1 MVKKILPIVKHTT
14 KQFVKLCITQKLN
27 NISTMNTKRI
37 GWIGLGN
44 MGIPMS
50 QQLIK
55 AGYPVTVY
63 NRSKEKEASLKAAGA
78 AIASSPNELI
88 QQTDIVFIMVSND
101 EAISEIFNGD
111 TGLLSAK
118 AAGKIIINMSTV
130 SPGIS
135 KQMAALCRDQ
145 DNDYLDAPISGSVKQ
160 AEEGQL
166 VIMVGGEANTFEQAK
181 PILEKLGKLAL
192 LVGGNGAGNTAKL
205 AINTLL
211 GLHAQGLAET
221 VLFARQNNI
230 KTEDML
236 TIINNGAMS
245 NVFAK
250 IKGDA
255 ILNDNYQAA
264 FALKH
269 IAKDLRLAKAEGLNS
284 PLAQAAYQT
293 FQAAE
298 AVYGNED
305 IIAVIKQIGK

>member
-1 MVKKILPIVKHTT
+1 MSTKK
-14 KQFVKLCITQKLN
+14 
-27 NISTMNTKRI
+27 I
-37 GWIGLGN
+37 GWIGLGT

-63 NRSKEKEASLKAAGA
+63 NRSKEKEESLKASGA
-78 AIASSPNELI
+78 ATAPSPKELI
-88 QQTDIVFIMVSND
+88 EQTDIVFVMVSND
-101 EAISEIFNGD
+101 EAINDIFNGSE
-111 TGLLSAK
+111 GLLSAK
-118 AAGKIIINMSTV
+118 ASGKVIINMSTV

-135 KQMAALCRDQ
+135 KQMAALSREQ
-145 DNDYLDAPISGSVKQ
+145 GSDYLDAPVSGSVKQ
-160 AEEGQL
+160 AEEGTL
-166 VIMVGGEANTFEQAK
+166 VIMAGGAAATFEQVK
-181 PILEKLGKLAL
+181 PELEKLGKLAL
-192 LVGGNGAGNTAKL
+192 LVGDSGAGNTAKL

-211 GLHAQGLAET
+211 AFHSQGLAET
-221 VLFARQNNI
+221 VLFAQQNNI

-245 NVFAK
+245 NIFAK

-255 ILNDNYQAA
+255 ILNDNYKPA

-293 FQAAE
+293 FQEAE
-298 AVYGNED
+298 ATHGNED
-305 IIAVIKQIGK
+305 IIAVIKQVAGK